1 MFVGGGGNM
10 ALSWLRVLAFQ
21 FGGALRVLDVYG
33 YVVCAD
39 GPGGRIVE
47 VANGY
52 ARLWLHQTEVFD
64 ALQAHAWILI
74 LTFLVCLANSP
85 NRIFDGFLA
94 DHCVPMRKS
103 MEIGA

>member
-1 MFVGGGGNM
+1 MGLGE
-10 ALSWLRVLAFQ
+10 
-21 FGGALRVLDVYG
+21 
-33 YVVCAD
+33 
-39 GPGGRIVE
+39 RIVE

-94 DHCVPMRKS
+94 DRFVPIRKS
-103 MEIGA
+103 VHRLPQPPGADDAPHAKLQRPELGHDRSCRTAMSF